1 MLGAAVDTL
10 CSVPGGGPSR
20 DFRGIWPMF
29 SPDGGIPGLALLSG
43 FRENPAF
50 LGSSHGVLGA
60 MNRILAI
67 FIFVFAAIA
76 GSPLKAADIPDRL
89 PDDYTD
95 DGRPV
100 WYPILDP
107 KPIPQWEYE
116 FGARYFP
123 SSGKTKINLLDPFT
137 GGLVSRLTFS
147 NLTAHSGE
155 LFGKV
160 EHLSGLFF
168 KGYVGGGAVTGG
180 KLQDEDFLPPF
191 LGLYSSTDSQQRDG
205 QLRYGTI
212 DAGYEWRSESLR
224 LGFFGGY
231 FYYSERL
238 NAFGCTQTATN
249 LGVCVPT
256 VASSVNIISESTTWN
271 AMRLGGNTT
280 WIFGNGL
287 SLITELAWLPYANL
301 SGADF
306 HWLRPDLI
314 RPVPETSIAV
324 LNVQLEALL
333 NYQFSPNF
341 AAGLGARYWRIGSD
355 GKSGEAAFPSVQA
368 INFRTERYGGFVQL
382 SYKFGD
388 LRPSRY

>member
-1 MLGAAVDTL
+1 MFGPGAIRRIFAIST
-10 CSVPGGGPSR
+10 
-20 DFRGIWPMF
+20 F
-29 SPDGGIPGLALLSG
+29 
-43 FRENPAF
+43 
-50 LGSSHGVLGA
+50 
-60 MNRILAI
+60 ILA
-67 FIFVFAAIA
+67 AISTQA
-76 GSPLKAADIPDRL
+76 LNAADASVPDRL

-95 DGRPV
+95 DGKPLWFPV
-100 WYPILDP
+100 LNP
-107 KPIPQWEYE
+107 KPISQWEFE

-123 SSGKTKINLLDPFT
+123 SSGKTKINLYDAPP
-137 GGLVSRLTFS
+137 GNVLVSRLTYS

-155 LFGKV
+155 VFGKV

-168 KGYVGGGAVTGG
+168 KGYVGGGAVSGG
-180 KLQDEDFLPPF
+180 KLQDEDFPPLP
-191 LGLYSSTDSQQRDG
+191 GGYSSTDSQQRDG
-205 QLRYGTI
+205 RLTYGTF

-224 LGFFGGY
+224 LGFFAGY

-238 NAFGCTQTATN
+238 NAFGCTQTAAN
-249 LGVCVPT
+249 PFICNPQIP
-256 VASSVNIISESTTWN
+256 SSVNVISESTTWN

-287 SLITELAWLPYANL
+287 SLTTEFAWLPYANL

-306 HWLRPDLI
+306 HRLRPDLI
-314 RPVPETSIAV
+314 QPVPETAIAV
-324 LNVQLEALL
+324 FNVQLEALL

-355 GKSGEAAFPSVQA
+355 GKSGEAAFPDLQS
-368 INFRTERYGGFVQL
+368 INFRTERYGGFIQL

>member
-1 MLGAAVDTL
+1 
-10 CSVPGGGPSR
+10 
-20 DFRGIWPMF
+20 
-29 SPDGGIPGLALLSG
+29 
-43 FRENPAF
+43 
-50 LGSSHGVLGA
+50 

-95 DGRPV
+95 DGIPV
-100 WYPILDP
+100 WYPILNA
-107 KPIPQWEYE
+107 KPISQWEYE

-180 KLQDEDFLPPF
+180 KLQDEDFVPPF

-205 QLRYGTI
+205 KLIYGTF
-212 DAGYEWRSESLR
+212 DAGYEWRSENLR
-224 LGFFGGY
+224 LGFFLGY
-231 FYYSERL
+231 FHYSERL
-238 NAFGCTQTATN
+238 NTFGCVQTAGN
-249 LGVCVPT
+249 PFFCNPPVP
-256 VASSVNIISESTTWN
+256 SSVNGLSSDATWN
-271 AMRLGGNTT
+271 AVRLGGNTT

-287 SLITELAWLPYANL
+287 SLMTEFAWLPYARL
-301 SGADF
+301 SASDF
-306 HWLRPDLI
+306 HFLRDDLPK
-314 RPVPETSIAV
+314 PVSESAV
-324 LNVQLEALL
+324 AVFNVQLEAIL

-341 AAGLGARYWRIGSD
+341 AVGLGARYWRIGSD
-355 GKSGEAAFPSVQA
+355 GTSGERDLSFAGLPTQM
-368 INFRTERYGGFVQL
+368 INFRTERYGGFVQA